1 ARNKINAWYKKE
13 NRAENIIKGKEM
25 LEKEIKRE
33 NPELQVLLTD
43 EYIQKIVRRYGY
55 GNTDD
60 LYANIGYG
68 GIQIANIITKLKDE
82 YKKKNQKEQASN
94 MLSVTATLPHTHKAS
109 SDGIVVKG
117 VDNCLVRYSKCC
129 NPVPGDRIVGY
140 ITRGRGVSVHR
151 QDCVNVAAYISD
163 PNEKMRLID
172 VSWAVDKS
180 SSFDANLKLVC
191 NDRNGLVVE
200 VVNLINDSK
209 ILLKAVNGRA
219 AKGNV
224 CLIDVT
230 VAINNADELDRLIN
244 KIRAIHDVIEVTRY

>member
-1 ARNKINAWYKKE
+1 
-13 NRAENIIKGKEM
+13 
-25 LEKEIKRE
+25 
-33 NPELQVLLTD
+33 
-43 EYIQKIVRRYGY
+43 
-55 GNTDD
+55 
-60 LYANIGYG
+60 
-68 GIQIANIITKLKDE
+68 
-82 YKKKNQKEQASN
+82 
-94 MLSVTATLPHTHKAS
+94 
-109 SDGIVVKG
+109 
-117 VDNCLVRYSKCC
+117 
-129 NPVPGDRIVGY
+129 
-140 ITRGRGVSVHR
+140 
-151 QDCVNVAAYISD
+151 
-163 PNEKMRLID
+163 MRLID